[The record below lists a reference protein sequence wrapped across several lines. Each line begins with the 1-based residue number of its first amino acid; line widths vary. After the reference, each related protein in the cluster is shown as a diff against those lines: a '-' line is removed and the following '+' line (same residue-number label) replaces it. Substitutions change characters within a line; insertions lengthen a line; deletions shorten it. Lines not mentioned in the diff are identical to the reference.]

1 MPTRPA
7 SHPMQF
13 DSLTFVV
20 FFLALAA
27 VYQLP
32 WGWNAR
38 KWLLLLASL
47 VFYGAWSPAF
57 LLLLIGSASVDWWL
71 SLRIAAA
78 SDPGVRKRWLIV
90 SLCANLGLL
99 GFFKY
104 GNFLNQNAQA
114 LLGMIGVQWQ
124 APTFDILLPVGI
136 SFYTFQ
142 SLSYCIDVYRD
153 QVPVQRSLRDYL
165 LFVAFF
171 PQLVAGPIVRYS
183 DFRLQLEQPR
193 HSTADGVFVG
203 ISLMLIGLFEK
214 IVLADTVFAP
224 VADTGFAA
232 GVAPGTALAWS
243 ATIAFTGQIFC
254 DFAGYSLCAIG
265 CAMVLGFQ
273 LPDNFRSPYAA
284 IGFSDFWRRWHISLS
299 SWLRDYLYVPLGGNR
314 GSALRTAR
322 NLMLTMLLG
331 GLWHGAAWTF
341 VAWGA
346 FHGLWLGIER
356 ALRGLAAR
364 PWLAARPLQFLYS
377 LFTLLVVMWAW
388 VWFRAG
394 DFATA
399 TRVHRALLGRGAE
412 SAAPSTE
419 AVVAIAVFVLLWL
432 AHWASRSLNLRAGL
446 ARLPAWL
453 AGILWGVL
461 LSAMILSPGAGRAFI
476 YFQF

>member
-1 MPTRPA
+1 
-7 SHPMQF
+7 MQF

-27 VYQLP
+27 LYQLP
-32 WGWNAR
+32 WSWNAR
-38 KWLLLLASL
+38 KWLLLIASL
-47 VFYGAWSPAF
+47 VFYGAWSPSF
-57 LLLLIGSASVDWWL
+57 LLLLMASASVDWWL

-78 SDPGVRKRWLIV
+78 ALPSTRKRWLMV
-90 SLCANLGLL
+90 SLVANLGLL

-104 GNFLNQNAQA
+104 GNFLNQNVAA
-114 LLGMIGVQWQ
+114 LLNAAGIAWQ

-142 SLSYCIDVYRD
+142 SLSYCIDVYRSE
-153 QVPVQRSLRDYL
+153 VPVQRSLRDYI

-183 DFRLQLEQPR
+183 VFREQLEQPR
-193 HSTADGVFVG
+193 RSTVDGVFVG
-203 ISLMLIGLFEK
+203 ISLMLIGLFQK
-214 IVLADTVFAP
+214 IVLADSVFAP
-224 VADTGFAA
+224 VADTGFIANA
-232 GVAPGTALAWS
+232 APGITLAWS
-243 ATIAFTGQIFC
+243 ATIAFSGQIFC

-265 CAMVLGFQ
+265 CAMVLGFH

-314 GSALRTAR
+314 GSNLFTAR

-356 ALRGLAAR
+356 ALRAQLPDRAWLNAA
-364 PWLAARPLQFLYS
+364 PLQWLYG

-388 VWFRAG
+388 VWFRAP

-399 TRVHRALLGRGAE
+399 SKVHLAMLGHTDAAAALLTAD
-412 SAAPSTE
+412 AK
-419 AVVAIAVFVLLWL
+419 VAMFAFVLLWI
-432 AHWASRSLNLRAGL
+432 AHWSTRSLDLRASLASIPGWAAGL
-446 ARLPAWL
+446 
-453 AGILWGVL
+453 LWGL
-461 LSAMILSPGAGRAFI
+461 LLGAMVLSPGAGRAFI